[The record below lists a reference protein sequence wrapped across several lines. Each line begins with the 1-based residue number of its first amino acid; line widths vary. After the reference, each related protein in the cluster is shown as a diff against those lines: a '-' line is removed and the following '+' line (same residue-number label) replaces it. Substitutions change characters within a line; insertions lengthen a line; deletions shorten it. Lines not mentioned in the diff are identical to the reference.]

1 MICCITT
8 IKHDIY
14 CASWYIFT
22 YICWCEHQSCGL
34 NRYVLWLCALVTAR
48 VACPRLFNFD
58 SDLFE
63 KSDDIL
69 AHVCQTDNDVVVVD
83 VAEGGVVSALPPG
96 LLQDQIP
103 AVHSGHEILVLSET
117 AKERRY
123 RLIQQQRSDRA
134 VHWSVK
140 SKKNVLKKSYGF
152 IDCCMITSTL
162 KNVWQSSFGMHHVCV
177 PKTGWI
183 HWYQLWGLDFKRSMH
198 MWNHMRNQ

>member
-1 MICCITT
+1 MWRQ
-8 IKHDIY
+8 
-14 CASWYIFT
+14 APS
-22 YICWCEHQSCGL
+22 CEHQSCGL
-34 NRYVLWLCALVTAR
+34 NRYVLWLCALTVR
-48 VACPRLFNFD
+48 VACPRLFNSD

-69 AHVCQTDNDVVVVD
+69 AHVCQADNDVVVVD

-123 RLIQQQRSDRA
+123 RLIQQQCSNRA
-134 VHWSVK
+134 VHC
-140 SKKNVLKKSYGF
+140 F

-162 KNVWQSSFGMHHVCV
+162 KNAWQSGFGMYHVCV